1 MGKSAAKGSR
11 RRTTAPA
18 SPINFRMPP
27 QLRDRV
33 RKYAGTRHIGEAQAL
48 RVIVSEHLDEV
59 ESQAEL
65 ATAERWQYEQ
75 AYATWDAF
83 LRGEDDRT
91 VSREEIQR
99 IFDRALAPSQEQPV
113 RTA

>member
-1 MGKSAAKGSR
+1 MMRKGAAKTSR
-11 RRTTAPA
+11 KKVTAPA

-27 QLRDRV
+27 ALRTRV
-33 RKYAGTRHIGEAQAL
+33 RTYAAARHIGEAQAL

-59 ESQAEL
+59 ESRAEL
-65 ATAERWQYEQ
+65 AAAERWQYEQ

-83 LRGEDDRT
+83 LRGEDDST

-99 IFDRALAPSQEQPV
+99 IFGALAPSQEQV
-113 RTA
+113 ARTA